1 MHTLMHLDTQRAETA
16 THGFWATAV
25 AHLHRV
31 DAANP
36 WERLQAL
43 QLLTH
48 YGFLNPRDAD
58 CGECA
63 AAATRLCLQVG
74 LHHEL
79 PPPARMKLDATALN
93 TRRRLFWNAY
103 SIDS

>member
-1 MHTLMHLDTQRAETA
+1 MHRDEKRATIA

-25 AHLHRV
+25 AHLSGV
-31 DAANP
+31 GLASS

-48 YGFLNPRDAD
+48 YAFLNPQDVD
-58 CGECA
+58 CSKCA
-63 AAATRLCLQVG
+63 AAATRLCLQLG
-74 LHHEL
+74 LHREL
-79 PPPARMKLDATALN
+79 PSLEQMKLDTTKLKKRK
-93 TRRRLFWNAY
+93 TLLWNAY